1 MKSTA
6 QLKSVI
12 YISIIAAL
20 GGFLFGFDTAVI
32 SGTIDSIKTV
42 EYGFG
47 LSSGELGFAV
57 ASVLFG
63 SAIGAWYAGLS
74 AMRFG
79 RVRVMI
85 IASIMFFISALGS
98 ALATGLW
105 SFVLW
110 RFIGGIGVGIAA
122 VIAPAYI
129 AEVSPAHGGKP
140 MQPTPN
146 SQELAQIMRF
156 VQSPAGQQLLASLQQ
171 LNSNEINSAMATI
184 SAFLATPEAK
194 KLLSQVEGGK

>member
-129 AEVSPAHGGKP
+129 AEVSPAHLRGRLG
-140 MQPTPN
+140 T
-146 SQELAQIMRF
+146 
-156 VQSPAGQQLLASLQQ
+156 LQQ
-171 LNSNEINSAMATI
+171 LAIAIGLFTSFVSNYILANIEGSPNSILW
-184 SAFLATPEAK
+184 FDL
-194 KLLSQVEGGK
+194 